1 MVGNRG
7 TGDHGHNEI
16 LRDAMILI
24 GLGSNV
30 EGPWGLPQ
38 DTIRVAIE
46 RLDWKT
52 TKLVKASS
60 LLISKPV
67 GPLDQSDYIN
77 AAAIITTDLEP
88 EALMRQ
94 LHDLEL
100 QADRR
105 RSIRWGPRTLDIDLL
120 DYNGLI
126 CKGEGTSTGHQRPLI
141 LPHPEIAN
149 RSFVLAPVNQIAPD
163 WQHPENGKTA
173 AEMLEE
179 LDEDPDAYHFLKQPD

>member
-1 MVGNRG
+1 
-7 TGDHGHNEI
+7 
-16 LRDAMILI
+16 MILI

-30 EGPWGLPQ
+30 EGPWGLPE
-38 DTIRVAIE
+38 DTVKEAIK

-52 TKLVKASS
+52 TRLVKASS
-60 LLISKPV
+60 LLSSKPV
-67 GPLDQSDYIN
+67 GPIDQPDYIN

-88 EALMRQ
+88 EALMLQ

-100 QADRR
+100 LADRR

-126 CKGEGTSTGHQRPLI
+126 RKGEGTSTGHQRPLI

-149 RSFVLAPVNQIAPD
+149 RSFVLAPVNQIAPG
-163 WQHPENGKTA
+163 WQHPETGKTA
-173 AEMLEE
+173 AEMLAM
-179 LDEDPDAYHFLKQPD
+179 LDDDPDAYHFLEQSV